1 MKRTITIV
9 VVVGVIVL
17 LILAGMRQIRN
28 LQAEAPKSITQLQDE
43 YGVPVRVVQ
52 VKRGTF
58 TLSRTYLG
66 TVEGILQ
73 GDAIPAIMEK
83 VVEIPV
89 KVGDRVKKGEVVCRL
104 DTRASMARYNQ
115 LKLAYEDSELD
126 ARRMEN
132 LYAAG
137 AISRQQLEKAL
148 LNRDIAKEN
157 LETSS
162 EVVALT
168 APIDGVVTEVFYR
181 PGETVTVGD
190 PAVRIANL
198 ERVKIRF
205 SVNFDDRKKLTKD
218 TPVFIR
224 YNANGHREIPAMI
237 TDIGISADPK
247 SRLFSVWVEA
257 DNKGRMLQP
266 GLLVDVRLVVMQ
278 KPDVVLIPRDAVLT
292 RNEQIGVFVIQ
303 NEGRAVFTPIKL
315 GAENPTE
322 IEVISGLQSDQIVV
336 VYGQNNLS
344 DGQLVKIIE
353 S

>member
-162 EVVALT
+162 EVVAHRR
-168 APIDGVVTEVFYR
+168 R
-181 PGETVTVGD
+181 PGGT
-190 PAVRIANL
+190 
-198 ERVKIRF
+198 
-205 SVNFDDRKKLTKD
+205 
-218 TPVFIR
+218 
-224 YNANGHREIPAMI
+224 HR
-237 TDIGISADPK
+237 
-247 SRLFSVWVEA
+247 
-257 DNKGRMLQP
+257 QP
-266 GLLVDVRLVVMQ
+266 RTG
-278 KPDVVLIPRDAVLT
+278 
-292 RNEQIGVFVIQ
+292 
-303 NEGRAVFTPIKL
+303 
-315 GAENPTE
+315 
-322 IEVISGLQSDQIVV
+322 
-336 VYGQNNLS
+336 
-344 DGQLVKIIE
+344 
-353 S
+353 

>member
-9 VVVGVIVL
+9 VVLGVIIL
-17 LILAGMRQIRN
+17 LILAGTRQIRN
-28 LQAEAPKSITQLQDE
+28 LQTEAPKSITQLQDE
-43 YGVPVRVVQ
+43 LGVPVRVAQ
-52 VKRGTF
+52 AERGTF
-58 TLSRTYLG
+58 ILSRTYLG
-66 TVEGILQ
+66 TVEGTLQ

-83 VVEIPV
+83 VVEVPV
-89 KVGDRVKKGEVVCRL
+89 KVGDRVKKGDVVCRL
-104 DTRASMARYNQ
+104 DTRAAMAQYNQ
-115 LKLAYEDSELD
+115 LKLAYEDAQLD
-126 ARRMEN
+126 AKRMEN

-137 AISRQQLEKAL
+137 AISKQQLEKAL
-148 LNRDIAKEN
+148 LNRDIAREN

-162 EVVALT
+162 EVVSLT
-168 APIDGVVTEVFYR
+168 APIDGIVTEVFYR

-190 PAVRIANL
+190 PVVRIANL

-205 SVNFDDRKKLTKD
+205 SVNFDDRKKLAKD

-257 DNKGRMLQP
+257 DNKDGLLQP
-266 GLLVDVRLVVMQ
+266 GLLVDVRLVVIQ
-278 KPDVVLIPRDAVLT
+278 KPDVILIPRDAILT
-292 RNEQIGVFVIQ
+292 RNERPGAFVVQ
-303 NEGRAVFTPIKL
+303 VDGRAIFTPMQL